1 MYVYNDLKW
10 TIVVRSFL
18 TWAPTEI
25 SLDGSV
31 GWAGTACAV
40 KILARPIFVKLS

>member
-1 MYVYNDLKW
+1 MYNALKW
-10 TIVVRSFL
+10 TTVVCSFL
-18 TWAPTEI
+18 TWAQAEI